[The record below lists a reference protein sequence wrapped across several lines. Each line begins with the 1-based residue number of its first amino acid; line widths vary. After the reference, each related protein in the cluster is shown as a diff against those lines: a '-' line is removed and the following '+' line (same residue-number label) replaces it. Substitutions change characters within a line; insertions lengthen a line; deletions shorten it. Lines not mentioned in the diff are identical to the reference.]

1 MELCTFPCSG
11 GTYVSIVALLNA
23 KTTLA
28 WGRAYLGLYNILFVL
43 PLVVIL
49 VAAGNRATAKAWAS
63 WERSH
68 TLNIRLW
75 YGLAMVALGAMMLLW
90 VIG

>member
-1 MELCTFPCSG
+1 
-11 GTYVSIVALLNA
+11 
-23 KTTLA
+23 
-28 WGRAYLGLYNILFVL
+28 VL

-49 VAAGNRATAKAWAS
+49 VVAGNRATANAWVS

-68 TLNIRLW
+68 ALNIRLW

>member
-1 MELCTFPCSG
+1 
-11 GTYVSIVALLNA
+11 
-23 KTTLA
+23 
-28 WGRAYLGLYNILFVL
+28 VL